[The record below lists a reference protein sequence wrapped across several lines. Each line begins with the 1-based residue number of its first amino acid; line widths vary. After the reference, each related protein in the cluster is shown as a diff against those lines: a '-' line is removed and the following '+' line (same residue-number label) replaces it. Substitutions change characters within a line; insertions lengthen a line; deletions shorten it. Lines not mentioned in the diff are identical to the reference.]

1 MYEWFK
7 SGKIMQEQTQDD
19 TMYKNR
25 VTDKRNILKV

>member
-7 SGKIMQEQTQDD
+7 SGKIMQEQTQD